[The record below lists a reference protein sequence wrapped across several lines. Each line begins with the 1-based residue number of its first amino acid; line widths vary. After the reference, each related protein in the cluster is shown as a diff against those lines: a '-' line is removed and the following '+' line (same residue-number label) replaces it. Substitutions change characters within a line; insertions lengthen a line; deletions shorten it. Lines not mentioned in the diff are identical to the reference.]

1 MIEIIKLTD
10 KNSKIFFDNKK
21 YSGNKKIKLTDKGP
35 EKKNICETTFEEAKK
50 IIFKEKDKISFIQIE
65 NEKSFDKEEF
75 VLLTFFENFAYF
87 IKREG
92 FLNDFQIYS
101 QKDRYFSLE
110 TGENTVSSEKGDF
123 YSNVEYPGERMELL
137 KYKTILPYIFNKSGV
152 SVKNENG
159 YLSFKNNEVQHFYKE
174 NEKIILEDNKI
185 STIELEEEEIKEKKD
200 KKEFSKKAFDIRFE
214 IDSNYVLFRKANG
227 KFILNS
233 YDCAFNID
241 YELEKKEIS
250 SYCNDGS
257 NEIEIF
263 QKSIETTKK
272 IIKNYSNDNF
282 NEVFET
288 FQQKIEEKFFQIE
301 EEKRKKLEEQNF
313 ENEFKKRMEEINI

>member
-10 KNSKIFFDNKK
+10 KNSKILFENEK
-21 YSGNKKIKLTDKGP
+21 YSVNKREKLTDKGP
-35 EKKNICETTFEEAKK
+35 EKKNIRETTFEEAKK
-50 IIFKEKDKISFIQIE
+50 IVFKEKDKISFIQIE
-65 NEKSFDKEEF
+65 NENSFDKEEF

-87 IKREG
+87 IKMEG
-92 FLNDFQIYS
+92 FLNDFQIHR

-110 TGENTVSSEKGDF
+110 TGKITVSSENGDF

-137 KYKTILPYIFNKSGV
+137 KYKTVLPYIFSKSGV
-152 SVKNENG
+152 TVENENG
-159 YLSFKNNEVQHFYKE
+159 YLSFKNNKKQYFYKE
-174 NEKIILEDNKI
+174 NETIVLEDNKI

-200 KKEFSKKAFDIRFE
+200 KKEFSEKAFDIRFE
-214 IDSNYVLFRKANG
+214 IDSNYVLFIKANG

-233 YDCAFNID
+233 YDCAFNIE

-263 QKSIETTKK
+263 QKSIETAKK
-272 IIKNYSNDNF
+272 IIKNYSNNNF
-282 NEVFET
+282 NEIFET

-301 EEKRKKLEEQNF
+301 EELEIQNY
-313 ENEFKKRMEEINI
+313 ETEFKKRMAEINI

>member
-10 KNSKIFFDNKK
+10 KNSKILFDNEK
-21 YSGNKKIKLTDKGP
+21 YSGNKEIKLTDKGP

-65 NEKSFDKEEF
+65 NENSFDKEEF

-92 FLNDFQIYS
+92 FLNDFQIHR
-101 QKDRYFSLE
+101 QKDCYFSLE
-110 TGENTVSSEKGDF
+110 TGKITVSSENGDF

-137 KYKTILPYIFNKSGV
+137 KYKTILPYIFSKSGV
-152 SVKNENG
+152 SVENENG
-159 YLSFKNNEVQHFYKE
+159 YLTFKNNKEQYFYKE
-174 NEKIILEDNKI
+174 NETIVLKDNKI
-185 STIELEEEEIKEKKD
+185 STIELEEEIKEKKD
-200 KKEFSKKAFDIRFE
+200 KKEFSEKVFDIRFV
-214 IDSNYVLFRKANG
+214 IDSNYVLFRKVNG
-227 KFILNS
+227 IFILNS

-250 SYCNDGS
+250 AYCNDGA
-257 NEIEIF
+257 NQIETF
-263 QKSIETTKK
+263 QKSIEMTKK

-282 NEVFET
+282 NEIFET

-313 ENEFKKRMEEINI
+313 ETEFKKRMAEINI

>member
-10 KNSKIFFDNKK
+10 KNSKILFDNEK
-21 YSGNKKIKLTDKGP
+21 YSGNKEIKLTDKGP
-35 EKKNICETTFEEAKK
+35 EKKNIRETTFEEAKK

-65 NEKSFDKEEF
+65 NENSFDKEEF

-92 FLNDFQIYS
+92 FLNDFQIHR

-110 TGENTVSSEKGDF
+110 TGKITVSSENGDF

-137 KYKTILPYIFNKSGV
+137 KYKTILPYIFSKSGV
-152 SVKNENG
+152 SVENENG
-159 YLSFKNNEVQHFYKE
+159 YLTFKNNKEQYFYKE
-174 NEKIILEDNKI
+174 NETIVLKDNKI
-185 STIELEEEEIKEKKD
+185 STIELEEEIKEKKD
-200 KKEFSKKAFDIRFE
+200 KKEFSEKAFDIRFE
-214 IDSNYVLFRKANG
+214 IDSNYVLFRKVNG
-227 KFILNS
+227 IFILNS

-250 SYCNDGS
+250 AYCNDGA
-257 NEIEIF
+257 NQIEIF
-263 QKSIETTKK
+263 QKSIEMTKK

-282 NEVFET
+282 NEIFET

-313 ENEFKKRMEEINI
+313 ETEFKKRMAEINI